1 MNKYKLLILICFFL
15 LTISLPNVTAS
26 INNLNL
32 LGKREPT
39 IYGSSSLE
47 DINELM
53 LQKAAVNNIDIE
65 FLQSNHEGVI
75 VDSIQDATNKFDYII
90 INAAAFTHYSIAIRD
105 AIAAI
110 DIPVIEVH
118 LSNIHKREEFRKN
131 SVIAPVVVGQISG
144 FGVDSYLIAL
154 EAVVRSFAKEVVNE

>member
-1 MNKYKLLILICFFL
+1 MN
-15 LTISLPNVTAS
+15 LP
-26 INNLNL
+26 
-32 LGKREPT
+32 

-90 INAAAFTHYSIAIRD
+90 ING
-105 AIAAI
+105 
-110 DIPVIEVH
+110 
-118 LSNIHKREEFRKN
+118 
-131 SVIAPVVVGQISG
+131 SV
-144 FGVDSYLIAL
+144 YAL
-154 EAVVRSFAKEVVNE
+154 

>member
-1 MNKYKLLILICFFL
+1 MIFFVKKKIL
-15 LTISLPNVTAS
+15 V
-26 INNLNL
+26 INGPNLNL

-90 INAAAFTHYSIAIRD
+90 INAAAF
-105 AIAAI
+105 
-110 DIPVIEVH
+110 
-118 LSNIHKREEFRKN
+118 
-131 SVIAPVVVGQISG
+131 
-144 FGVDSYLIAL
+144 AL
-154 EAVVRSFAKEVVNE
+154 

>member
-1 MNKYKLLILICFFL
+1 MIFL
-15 LTISLPNVTAS
+15 SKKKVLV
-26 INNLNL
+26 INGPNLNL

-39 IYGSSSLE
+39 IYGSKSLD
-47 DINELM
+47 DINKLM
-53 LQKAAVNNIDIE
+53 KEKACANNIEIE
-65 FLQSNHEGVI
+65 FVQSNHEGAI
-75 VDSIQDATNKFDYII
+75 IDNIQAAPEEFDYII
-90 INAAAFTHYSIAIRD
+90 LNAAAFTHYSIAIRD

-110 DIPVIEVH
+110 DTPVIEVH

-154 EAVVRSFAKEVVNE
+154 EAVIRVFAKEDFNE

>member
-1 MNKYKLLILICFFL
+1 MSKKKVL
-15 LTISLPNVTAS
+15 V
-26 INNLNL
+26 INGPNLNL

-39 IYGSSSLE
+39 IYGNTSLD

-53 LQKAAVNNIDIE
+53 KQKACANNIDIE
-65 FLQSNHEGVI
+65 FMQSNHEGVI
-75 VDSIQDATNKFDYII
+75 IDNIQVASGKFDFII
-90 INAAAFTHYSIAIRD
+90 LNAAAFTHYSIAIRD
-105 AIAAI
+105 AIAAV
-110 DIPVIEVH
+110 DTPVIEVH

-154 EAVVRSFAKEVVNE
+154 EAVIRSFAKEAINE